1 MVRFNALSNI
11 SLAELAVADHAAR
24 CESNL
29 IHYRGLLDKLRVI
42 RAPQHVIEGC
52 ERTVVR
58 WKRELK
64 SATQLAKKIP
74 IWSKLDELL
83 EEDDLLKE
91 EDPPKEDDH

>member
-1 MVRFNALSNI
+1 MVRFNALWNI
-11 SLAELAVADHAAR
+11 SLAEIALADHAAR

-29 IHYRGLLDKLRVI
+29 IHYRGLLDKLREI

-58 WKRELK
+58 WKRELD
-64 SATQLAKKIP
+64 SAARLAKKIP

-83 EEDDLLKE
+83 KE
-91 EDPPKEDDH
+91 EDPPKEDDL

>member
-1 MVRFNALSNI
+1 MVTFKNLSNI

-29 IHYRGLLDKLRVI
+29 IHYRGLLDKLREI
-42 RAPQHVIEGC
+42 RAPQPVIEGC
-52 ERTVVR
+52 ERTVSR

-74 IWSKLDELL
+74 IWSKLD
-83 EEDDLLKE
+83 DLLKE
-91 EDPPKEDDH
+91 EDPPKEV

>member
-1 MVRFNALSNI
+1 MVRFNALWNI

-29 IHYRGLLDKLRVI
+29 IHYRGLLEKLGVI
-42 RAPQHVIEGC
+42 RAPQSVIEGC

-64 SATQLAKKIP
+64 SAENLARRALIWNQLDSI
-74 IWSKLDELL
+74 LQ
-83 EEDDLLKE
+83 DDTE
-91 EDPPKEDDH
+91 TNSGQS

>member
-1 MVRFNALSNI
+1 MVTFKNLSNI

-24 CESNL
+24 CESRL
-29 IHYRGLLDKLRVI
+29 IHYRGLLSKLREI

-74 IWSKLDELL
+74 IWNQLDSILQ
-83 EEDDLLKE
+83 DDTE
-91 EDPPKEDDH
+91 TNSGQS